1 MKKLLIILILLFP
14 LFLTGCDFRNTVE
27 ARENSITLSLD
38 DDYAKFI
45 EGEIPSFTFNF
56 EGTLNVIANNPNKF
70 YVQFSNNEDKILS
83 DALNKLFETYKDKM
97 HIELINKKEGVSKAL
112 FSTVNE
118 YGTVINQ
125 EYTPD
130 DYAEY
135 DEFAFIELENGLKL
149 RIEYRRFLYNGANYY
164 TWSYRTP
171 LSMVLLYP
179 LMVLEGELTNS
190 FVLTALPTRV
200 APSIYNNSVANK
212 KVNISS
218 LINGKT
224 YVYSPDSMYYTYS
237 YVNVSESKDEAQIIL
252 DNQKF
257 IIDYYVNNHNG
268 VYEETISQE
277 QTEEGLKDVVIK
289 TIKYQYLG
297 NEFLINLYDNNFKM
311 HYVGK
316 IQ

>member
-1 MKKLLIILILLFP
+1 MKKIIIFLILLLP
-14 LFLTGCDFRNTVE
+14 LFVTGCDFRNTVE
-27 ARENSITLSLD
+27 PRENSITLSLD

-83 DALNKLFETYKDKM
+83 DALNVLFEQYKDRT
-97 HIELINKKEGVSKAL
+97 HIELVSKKEGVTKAL
-112 FSTVNE
+112 FSTLNE

-130 DYAEY
+130 GHVEY
-135 DEFAFIELENGLKL
+135 DEIAFIELENGLKL
-149 RIEYRRFLYNGANYY
+149 KIEYRRFKYNGADYY

-171 LSMVLLYP
+171 LSMVLVYP
-179 LMVLEGELTNS
+179 FMVLEGASTNS
-190 FVLTALPTRV
+190 FALIALPTRV
-200 APSIYNNSVANK
+200 APNIYNNSVANK
-212 KVNISS
+212 KVNISN
-218 LINGKT
+218 LINGKS
-224 YVYSPDSMYYTYS
+224 YVYSPESMYYTYS
-237 YVNVSESKDEAQIIL
+237 YVNVSDSKDEAQIIL

-277 QTEEGLKDVVIK
+277 QTEEGLKDVVTK

-297 NEFLINLYDNNFKM
+297 NEFIINLYDNNFKM

-316 IQ
+316 VQ

>member
-1 MKKLLIILILLFP
+1 MRKLLLVLILILS

-27 ARENSITLSLD
+27 PREKSITLSLD

-45 EGEIPSFTFNF
+45 EGDIPSFTFNF
-56 EGTLNVIANNPNKF
+56 DGTLNVIANNTNKF

-83 DALNKLFETYKDKM
+83 DALNVLFDQYKDKT
-97 HIELINKKEGVSKAL
+97 HVELVSKKEGVTKAL
-112 FSTVNE
+112 FSTLNE
-118 YGTVINQ
+118 YGAVINQ

-130 DYAEY
+130 DYAEF
-135 DEFAFIELENGLKL
+135 DEIAFIELDNGLKL
-149 RIEYRRFLYNGANYY
+149 KIEYRRFKYNGENYY

-171 LSMVLLYP
+171 LSMVLVYP
-179 LMVLEGELTNS
+179 FMVLEGESTNS
-190 FVLTALPTRV
+190 FVLLALPTRV
-200 APSIYNNSVANK
+200 APNIYNNSVANK
-212 KVNISS
+212 KVNISN

-224 YVYSPDSMYYTYS
+224 YTYSSDSMYYTYS
-237 YVNVSESKDEAQIIL
+237 YVNVSESQDEAQKIL

-268 VYEETISQE
+268 VYEEATSQE

-297 NEFLINLYDNNFKM
+297 NEFIINLYDNNFKM

-316 IQ
+316 VN